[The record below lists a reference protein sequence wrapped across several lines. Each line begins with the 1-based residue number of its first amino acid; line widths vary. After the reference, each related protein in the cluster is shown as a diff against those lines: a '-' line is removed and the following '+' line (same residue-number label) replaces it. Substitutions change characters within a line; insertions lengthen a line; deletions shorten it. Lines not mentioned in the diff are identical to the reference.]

1 MPSGRLLVT
10 KKLNV
15 WVETGDSWCP
25 SVLGPMLFSIFLND
39 TDSRIEC
46 TLISLWIIPRC
57 VAW

>member
-1 MPSGRLLVT
+1 MT

-46 TLISLWIIPRC
+46 TLISSWIIPRC